1 MTSFCIASSSVS
13 HSLIETGILWS
24 LSLTKDPESMAEASE
39 RGRAGRGDLWSIYR
53 AFLHDEDA
61 VVEMQ
66 RIGRPGELVDRQDR
80 VVARVPAIEPVDQR
94 LAVLEESSLAAIP
107 AAVFR
112 HERSV
117 SVLAQIDPVRL
128 DVRIQ
133 LLERGDLL
141 RHGMSAVV
149 DQDVDVRDA
158 LANLGKRTAV
168 RLVADENG
176 CRFIIELFASG
187 IDVDADDVRPG
198 AETVLPHLQRPA
210 MEDADFDHDGRAAA
224 KGLEVTM
231 VDLEVVVPF
240 VDQASAVAEI
250 VLGDRIGRLRPIR
263 IRDEGALSRNKRA
276 QQVGEKSAEHVG
288 RGNGRATAFQR
299 CWRDMKIRRSN
310 RCTSCSFFSSAPCS
324 GGMMVLRSLA
334 LRASGGMSSASRS
347 FSQSSSSEVE
357 GFFLRLGTSR
367 TSKNTSS
374 ASRSSDFLSPGK
386 CTSTIL
392 SIVSLSGKRM

>member
-24 LSLTKDPESMAEASE
+24 LSLTKNPESMAEASE

-66 RIGRPGELVDRQDR
+66 RIGRPGEFVDRQDR

-158 LANLGKRTAV
+158 LAHLGKKTAV
-168 RLVADENG
+168 GLVADENG
-176 CRFIIELFASG
+176 GRFILELFASG
-187 IDVDADDVRPG
+187 IDVDADNVCPG
-198 AETVLPHLQRPA
+198 AEIVLPHLQRPA

-263 IRDEGALSRNKRA
+263 IRDEGALSRNRRP

-288 RGNGRATAFQR
+288 RATGAQPL
-299 CWRDMKIRRSN
+299 
-310 RCTSCSFFSSAPCS
+310 FSVA
-324 GGMMVLRSLA
+324 GA
-334 LRASGGMSSASRS
+334 
-347 FSQSSSSEVE
+347 
-357 GFFLRLGTSR
+357 T
-367 TSKNTSS
+367 
-374 ASRSSDFLSPGK
+374 
-386 CTSTIL
+386 
-392 SIVSLSGKRM
+392 